1 MAHVSEVLFVDPSV
15 DDIETITGGLRPGV
29 KAIMLD
35 RASPPAR
42 QIAHSL
48 DGLRGLDAVHVIA
61 HGAPGRVKFAAG
73 DWSVATLAD
82 DCADLAAIGRALD
95 ADGEL
100 RLWSCDVAAGAA
112 GAAFIA
118 GLAQSSGADVAAA
131 SRRIGAAAKGGSW
144 ELTAFAQRPS
154 GAPPVTASAIAS
166 YQGVLAP
173 PQQLVLTT
181 ETAVSIRKLHQR

>member
-82 DCADLAAIGRALD
+82 DSADLAAIGRALD

-131 SRRIGAAAKGGSW
+131 TRRIGAAAKGGSW
-144 ELTAFAQRPS
+144 ELGAFAQRAS
-154 GAPPVTASAIAS
+154 APPLTASAIAS
-166 YQGVLAP
+166 YSGGSGAP
-173 PQQLVLTT
+173 ATIG
-181 ETAVSIRKLHQR
+181 SYD